1 MSLTSRGA
9 RRLLWLALIFT
20 APIPFYLGGLEIAPL
35 ARGLFF
41 SLLIWGIVATEGA
54 GGFQGAFALLAAV
67 QMAVG
72 AGLLWCVA
80 ALAAR
85 GMRGATPATRAF
97 AVGAIVVA
105 LIGFSLQDVYRTPLS
120 STRPQSSL
128 LGLFE

>member
-1 MSLTSRGA
+1 M
-9 RRLLWLALIFT
+9 LWLALIFT

-35 ARGLFF
+35 ARGLFL
-41 SLLIWGIVATEGA
+41 SLLVWGVVATEGV
-54 GGFQGAFALLAAV
+54 GGFQGLFALLAAIQV
-67 QMAVG
+67 LVG

-85 GMRGATPATRAF
+85 VMRNTTPAIRAL

-128 LGLFE
+128 FGLFE

>member
-20 APIPFYLGGLEIAPL
+20 VPIPFYLGALEIAPL
-35 ARGLFF
+35 ARGLFLSF
-41 SLLIWGIVATEGA
+41 LVWGVVATEGV
-54 GGFQGAFALLAAV
+54 GGFQGLFALLAVV
-67 QMAVG
+67 QMVVG

-85 GMRGATPATRAF
+85 VMRGATPATRAV
-97 AVGAIVVA
+97 AVGDLVVA

-128 LGLFE
+128 LSLFE